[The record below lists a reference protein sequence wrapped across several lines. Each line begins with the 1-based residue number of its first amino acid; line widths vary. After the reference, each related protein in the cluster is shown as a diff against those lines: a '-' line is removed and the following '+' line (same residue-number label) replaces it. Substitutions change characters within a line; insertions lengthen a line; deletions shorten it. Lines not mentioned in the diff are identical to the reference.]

1 MKNKSGAAIME
12 IAAAVV
18 GLIVYNGFVLLIF
31 REKGDAYWSAYIFS
45 MLAIAV
51 QAIVPIVTSQKS
63 SRMSDALLGFSLLK
77 SGMIYLA
84 VQIIFGLIVMAVRT
98 FPVTWA
104 VVIQMILLA
113 VYVIMV
119 ISAIV
124 ADHHVEEVN
133 KKTAERTFFVKALR
147 ADLAVQKSRVSDAE
161 VTAALDKLAEK
172 LKYADPTSSDLLAKI
187 EDQISDTMEQL
198 KAEIAGGGDKKQ
210 ILQLIHLLD
219 LRIDERNI
227 KCRLLK

>member
-1 MKNKSGAAIME
+1 
-12 IAAAVV
+12 
-18 GLIVYNGFVLLIF
+18 
-31 REKGDAYWSAYIFS
+31 
-45 MLAIAV
+45 
-51 QAIVPIVTSQKS
+51 
-63 SRMSDALLGFSLLK
+63 
-77 SGMIYLA
+77 
-84 VQIIFGLIVMAVRT
+84 MAVRT

-198 KAEIAGGGDKKQ
+198 KAEIAEGGDKKQ

>member
-1 MKNKSGAAIME
+1 
-12 IAAAVV
+12 
-18 GLIVYNGFVLLIF
+18 
-31 REKGDAYWSAYIFS
+31 
-45 MLAIAV
+45 
-51 QAIVPIVTSQKS
+51 
-63 SRMSDALLGFSLLK
+63 
-77 SGMIYLA
+77 
-84 VQIIFGLIVMAVRT
+84 
-98 FPVTWA
+98 
-104 VVIQMILLA
+104 ILLA

-187 EDQISDTMEQL
+187 EDQISDTMEQQ
-198 KAEIAGGGDKKQ
+198 KAEIAEGGDKKQ
-210 ILQLIHLLD
+210 MLQLIHLLD